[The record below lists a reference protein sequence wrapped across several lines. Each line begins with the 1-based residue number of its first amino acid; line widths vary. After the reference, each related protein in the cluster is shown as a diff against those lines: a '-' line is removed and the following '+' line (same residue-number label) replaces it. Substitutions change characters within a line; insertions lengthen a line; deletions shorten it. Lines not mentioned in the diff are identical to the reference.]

1 MVNAG
6 LSKRLT
12 FHYPLRIHRHKRY
25 NLKGNSTL
33 LTQLRARQTEAPG
46 FN

>member
-1 MVNAG
+1 MVNAD

-12 FHYPLRIHRHKRY
+12 FHYPLRIHHLKLY
-25 NLKGNSTL
+25 NLKENSTL

>member
-1 MVNAG
+1 MVNAD

-12 FHYPLRIHRHKRY
+12 FHYPRRIHRDKHY
-25 NLKGNSTL
+25 NLKENSTL
-33 LTQLRARQTEAPG
+33 LTQLRARQTEALG